1 MIGNQSIFDKFGD
14 KLRHSKTL
22 ARSFER
28 YIPFYPF
35 SEGCKSIIADLY
47 CRYLFPLCDTT
58 LSTPY
63 PRHICR
69 KSCEFAL
76 HVICKDDLTR
86 FKEIAQRDPDFDPN
100 LINVRLIQWTAE
112 EKHQNVTSITRYQV
126 RLNLQEG
133 TPKNLFEGRD
143 WWCASYV
150 VKSLFYLR
158 PKYVCFKP
166 DLKNSVATRTNTLSA
181 CSQLTET

>member
-100 LINVRLIQWTAE
+100 LINCSTYPVDG
-112 EKHQNVTSITRYQV
+112 VTRYV
-126 RLNLQEG
+126 SISKRELPKICLKEG
-133 TPKNLFEGRD
+133 TGGVSCGVRH
-143 WWCASYV
+143 
-150 VKSLFYLR
+150 
-158 PKYVCFKP
+158 
-166 DLKNSVATRTNTLSA
+166 TL
-181 CSQLTET
+181 LNPYFI

>member
-1 MIGNQSIFDKFGD
+1 MIYHSSFFLQLCSGAAQSHPLFKEVIVYFLQGRRKSCQNVIGNQSIFDKFGD

-100 LINVRLIQWTAE
+100 LINCSTYPVDGGGEAPE
-112 EKHQNVTSITRYQV
+112 CHQYHSLPGTSQSPRGNSQKSV
-126 RLNLQEG
+126 WRKGL
-133 TPKNLFEGRD
+133 
-143 WWCASYV
+143 V
-150 VKSLFYLR
+150 V
-158 PKYVCFKP
+158 
-166 DLKNSVATRTNTLSA
+166 
-181 CSQLTET
+181 

>member
-1 MIGNQSIFDKFGD
+1 MIYHSSFFCSCVQAQPKVTLSSKKSSCIFYKDEGKSCQNVIGNQSIFDKFGD

-76 HVICKDDLTR
+76 HVICKDDMIR

-100 LINVRLIQWTAE
+100 MINCSTYPVNAGGE
-112 EKHQNVTSITRYQV
+112 APECHQYHSLPGTSQSPRGNSQ
-126 RLNLQEG
+126 
-133 TPKNLFEGRD
+133 
-143 WWCASYV
+143 
-150 VKSLFYLR
+150 KS
-158 PKYVCFKP
+158 V
-166 DLKNSVATRTNTLSA
+166 
-181 CSQLTET
+181 